1 MASKIS
7 AGALNSKS
15 FEITFF
21 AAFLLS
27 FTLHSFNELK
37 IQKDETNIVNET
49 SLKVEKYLLEE
60 KKNR

>member
-37 IQKDETNIVNET
+37 IQKDETNIVNENVAKSGEIFT
-49 SLKVEKYLLEE
+49 RRKEK
-60 KKNR
+60 